1 METGNRIGL
10 SLKGN
15 SSNQSRIIV
24 IISKGVLEVKFYQKI
39 QLTQIPGT
47 AIFLKICGYITV
59 LAGYLDILDWKS
71 ELP

>member
-39 QLTQIPGT
+39 QLYTE
-47 AIFLKICGYITV
+47 FLGRP
-59 LAGYLDILDWKS
+59 LS
-71 ELP
+71 